1 MSEKEIKKVS
11 PRTEN
16 IIKGLFIVLFSIILA
31 INVGKVARTFAF
43 PLVYLFGVCYYF
55 IVAYFIFIGLYRIIK
70 HQKFKFKSFLHI
82 VGLVLLFFGLVFTI
96 GYISIKANGL
106 TYKNFN
112 VGEFLSGYNAQLG
125 SYYSEVTLNLFA
137 SGSYWSNGLVG
148 ILQISMIV

>member
-11 PRTEN
+11 LRTEN
-16 IIKGLFIVLFSIILA
+16 IIKGLFIVLFSIILV

-82 VGLVLLFFGLVFTI
+82 VGLVLLFF
-96 GYISIKANGL
+96 
-106 TYKNFN
+106 
-112 VGEFLSGYNAQLG
+112 
-125 SYYSEVTLNLFA
+125 
-137 SGSYWSNGLVG
+137 
-148 ILQISMIV
+148 